1 MDEEQIFRDFLAKVQ
16 LELKQYLQA
25 NNRNVTGRTSNSLQL
40 KDITYKGGKLVGNAN
55 VQYTFLGRGAG
66 TMPPLSAIRD
76 WCFSRGIPLAA
87 AWPIAKKIKEEGTR
101 LFRELQKSGFQNN
114 AISLATRKELVDQ
127 MLDKVRGIYKA
138 KITTELRATI
148 NK

>member
-1 MDEEQIFRDFLAKVQ
+1 MEEEEVFREFLAQVQ
-16 LELKQYLQA
+16 LELKQYLQV
-25 NNRNVTGRTSNSLQL
+25 NNRNATGRTSNSLQL
-40 KDITYKGGKLVGNAN
+40 RDITYKGGKLVGNSN
-55 VQYTFLGRGAG
+55 VQYTFLGRGSG

-76 WCFSRGIPLAA
+76 WCSSRGIPPAA
-87 AWPIAKKIKEEGTR
+87 AWPIARKIKEEGTR

-127 MLDKVRGIYKA
+127 MLDKVRGIYRT